1 MLRICEIKAQ
11 LVEYNPRSGSLY
23 VHLDQMLFDLKYDP
37 TIIEIPVP
45 RYFSEK
51 EDNIEVKVALK
62 EAVDRGGQKTK
73 KSKPRGN
80 KKNKKKK
87 KKEDEE
93 VEDKMTLKKMINTVK
108 VAYKDALEMK
118 EPDIVGEE
126 VHDLLEIPM
135 S

>member
-1 MLRICEIKAQ
+1 
-11 LVEYNPRSGSLY
+11 
-23 VHLDQMLFDLKYDP
+23 MLFDLKYDP